1 MARSRGH
8 VILLVGPSCA
18 GKSTLADAVQT
29 LSTVPYLIQSL
40 DGIFAATP
48 DSYGGSGKHTLEG
61 FRYDCCA
68 SELSGGAPIRRI
80 GYGPVGQ
87 QLLEGF
93 HRAVAAYAH
102 AGVNVVVDDMLLDL
116 DVLRDWSVALEDV
129 STLLVSVSAPKEEL
143 LRRENARTRRSTP
156 GLVEGH
162 FDLHRGIVTD
172 VEIDTATLAPSE
184 AARYVL
190 DAVTSTSPL
199 GAALQSFRQGNVA

>member
-1 MARSRGH
+1 M
-8 VILLVGPSCA
+8 LVGPSCA

-40 DGIFAATP
+40 DGLFAATP
-48 DSYGGSGKHTLEG
+48 DSYGGSGEHTLEG
-61 FRYDCCA
+61 FRYDCSA
-68 SELSGGAPIRRI
+68 SEHSGGAPIRRI
-80 GYGPVGQ
+80 AYGPVGQ

-102 AGVNVVVDDMLLDL
+102 AGVNVVVDDMLLNL

-172 VEIDTATLAPSE
+172 VEIDTAALAPSDG
-184 AARYVL
+184 AQCVL
-190 DAVTSTSPL
+190 DAVTATSPL
-199 GAALQSFRQGNVA
+199 GAALQSLRQGNVA